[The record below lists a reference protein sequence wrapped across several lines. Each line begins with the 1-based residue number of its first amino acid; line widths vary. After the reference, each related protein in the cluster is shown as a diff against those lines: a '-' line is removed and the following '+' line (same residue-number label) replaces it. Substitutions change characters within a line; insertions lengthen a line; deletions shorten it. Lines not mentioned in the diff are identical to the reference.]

1 MLESL
6 DARISSLAKSKSQA
20 NGHKQSETTPKAER
34 KNISEAPCSTC
45 SAHAQAICA
54 DLKDQEMD
62 EIARNI
68 RTRLVQTGQS
78 VYREYEE
85 AKYLYT
91 VVTGEIRLANLL
103 DDGRRQVTSFKTAG
117 EVLGEQKNGYY
128 QSDAEAVCDTVVCQ
142 IPIKILEK
150 YLQEMPAMQTALT
163 AKVLSEIHELRH
175 HAILLGRK
183 TPIEKIATFLV
194 DRAEKLGGKDSV
206 EVEVMLTMG
215 RNDIADFLGLTIET
229 VSRTITK
236 MKNLGLLEVPSNHSI
251 IIKDMAEL
259 ENLAEGEK

>member
-6 DARISSLAKSKSQA
+6 DMRISSLAKSEA
-20 NGHKQSETTPKAER
+20 EDICLKQPVTNPKAER
-34 KNISEAPCSTC
+34 KSIKTAPCATC
-45 SAHAQAICA
+45 SAHSQAICSG
-54 DLKDQEMD
+54 LKNYEMD
-62 EIARNI
+62 EFARNV
-68 RTRLVQTGQS
+68 RTRLVKTGQS
-78 VYREYEE
+78 VYREFEE
-85 AKYLYT
+85 AKYVYS

-103 DDGRRQVTSFKTAG
+103 DDGRRQVTAFKSAG
-117 EVLGEQKNGYY
+117 EVIGEQKSGYY

-142 IPIKILEK
+142 IPIRTLDK
-150 YLQEMPAMQTALT
+150 YLKEMPAVQTALT
-163 AKVLSEIHELRH
+163 GKILDELHELRH

-194 DRAEKLGGKDSV
+194 DRAEKNGGETGN

-236 MKNLGLLEVPSNHSI
+236 LRKMGVLEVPSNHSI
-251 IIKDMAEL
+251 LIKDRSWL
-259 ENLAEGEK
+259 ESLAEGEK